1 MAVGCSSLP
10 SVEQISGLVTAP
22 DDPWQQRYSQ
32 ALDQGMAAAVDTQTA
47 QSASDWR
54 QVQGQWAGA
63 IASLTTIPS
72 SNDRFAAAQQK
83 RQEYEKNLA
92 YAAQVAEAKTMP
104 TATVVSVGD
113 GDTLRIQGQGGPVT
127 IRVACIDAP
136 ETNQAFG
143 PEASLR
149 LRQLL
154 STGQRVEVRA
164 IERDRYD
171 RTVAEIYSGS
181 QSVGL
186 QLVREGY
193 AVVYTQYLSGCA
205 ATANDYR
212 QAEAEARNARRNF
225 WSQPNPTMPWDF
237 RRGGSSSNATPAP
250 PPAAT
255 PTPAP
260 PSAPAID
267 PASFPACVATDCN
280 CSDFATWEQAQAVLN
295 AFPGDPHRLD
305 GDSDGIACEGLR

>member
-1 MAVGCSSLP
+1 
-10 SVEQISGLVTAP
+10 
-22 DDPWQQRYSQ
+22 
-32 ALDQGMAAAVDTQTA
+32 MAAAVATQTA

-54 QVQGQWAGA
+54 QVQGQWQAA
-63 IASLTTIPS
+63 IATLATIPTTS
-72 SNDRFAAAQQK
+72 DLFATAQQK

-92 YAAQVAEAKTMP
+92 YAAQVAEAKTLP

-113 GDTLRIQGQGGPVT
+113 GDTLRLQGQGGPVT

-136 ETNQAFG
+136 EANQAFG
-143 PEASLR
+143 PEAGLR

-154 STGQRVEVRA
+154 SVGQAVEVRA

-171 RTVAEIYSGS
+171 RTVAEIYSGG

-193 AVVYTQYLSGCA
+193 AVVYTQYLVGCA

-212 QAEAEARNARRNF
+212 QAEAEARTARRNF
-225 WSQPNPTMPWDF
+225 WSQANPTMPWDF
-237 RRGGSSSNATPAP
+237 RRGGSSSAPATP

-255 PTPAP
+255 PVPAVD
-260 PSAPAID
+260 PS
-267 PASFPACVATDCN
+267 SFPACVATDCN
-280 CSDFATWEQAQAVLN
+280 CSDFATWEQAQAVLD

-305 GDSDGIACEGLR
+305 GDNDGIACERLR